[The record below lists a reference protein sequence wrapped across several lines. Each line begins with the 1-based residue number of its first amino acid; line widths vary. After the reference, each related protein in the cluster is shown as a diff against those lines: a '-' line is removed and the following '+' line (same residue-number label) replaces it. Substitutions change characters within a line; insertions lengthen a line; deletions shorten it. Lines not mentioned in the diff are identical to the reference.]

1 MLQNKKGISMAEQY
15 RFDEESISLAKAL
28 VTALEANDHKEANTV
43 LNKLTSTAGSVLFH
57 EIGKL
62 TRDLHDRLINF
73 EADLNIADIDKTA
86 VQDAKIRLNYVIE
99 KTDEATNHTL
109 NIIDSFTPAIEEL
122 ESDSSNLM
130 GEWSRFIAKEMTA
143 DEFRTLT
150 KNISKYLD
158 NSNKNYNE
166 LKASM
171 SEIVIAQSFQDITGQ
186 IIKKVINLV
195 QDVENSLVRV
205 IKYTGKEPLQG
216 SADSK
221 NTAAEGPQIPGVITS
236 DVVSGQDEV
245 DDLLSSL
252 GF

>member
-1 MLQNKKGISMAEQY
+1 MAEQY

-28 VTALEANDHKEANTV
+28 VTALEGNDHKQANSL
-43 LNKLTSTAGSVLFH
+43 LNNLTSSAGSVLFH

-62 TRDLHDRLINF
+62 TRDLHDRLVNF

-86 VQDAKIRLNYVIE
+86 IQDAKIRLNYVIE
-99 KTDEATNHTL
+99 KTDEATSHTL
-109 NIIDSFTPAIEEL
+109 NIIDSFTPAIEGL
-122 ESDSSNLM
+122 EADSSRLM

-143 DEFRTLT
+143 DEFRSLT
-150 KNISKYLD
+150 KNIAKYLSD
-158 NSNKNYNE
+158 TNKNFNE
-166 LKASM
+166 LRASM

-205 IKYTGKEPLQG
+205 IKYTGKEPG
-216 SADSK
+216 TGFDDS
-221 NTAAEGPQIPGVITS
+221 NDTMAEGPQVPGIKTS